1 MQTHPQVQAA
11 RPLMIQRTVPRTD
24 IHNGQGNPAVND
36 RGTAPRTITPGQQGA
51 GQQQTTIDLNK
62 AQHNNVGQP
71 VPPRPITPGQQ
82 GTGQPQTTVDTSKGQ
97 HNADQPPS
105 KPITPVQPG
114 NGQPQTT
121 FDANRGQHNNTVQ
134 PPPRPITPAQ
144 PGNGQPQTTFDAN
157 KGQHNNGP
165 VNTPVNPRPLV
176 TKTPPP
182 PPNPSF
188 DQRKDAMQSHPG
200 RPLEPQQVQ
209 NLQKGQPAGPMH
221 DQEVH
226 QHDSGKG
233 NASDQHG
240 KDQHGKDD
248 KKPH

>member
-1 MQTHPQVQAA
+1 VQTHPQVQAA

-121 FDANRGQHNNTVQ
+121 FDAN
-134 PPPRPITPAQ
+134 
-144 PGNGQPQTTFDAN
+144 